1 MRNAREIMMK
11 IGRIVNIVFIALGAL
26 LMVLGIVGIV
36 LGALSDGDTQI
47 ALASSGGDLL
57 GNGIWMLIMNI
68 VSIILIPKA
77 NAIVFNGQDNVI
89 KGSVFI
95 IIIGVVAW
103 NPFYILAGIFGI
115 IVKDEINKESQE
127 KKDAEPAEVVED
139 EPFEEAEVVTE
150 DGEEVVAEE
159 TKDEE

>member
-26 LMVLGIVGIV
+26 LMILGIVGIV
-36 LGALSDGDTQI
+36 LGALSDGDQQI
-47 ALASSGGDLL
+47 ALATSGGDLL
-57 GNGIWMLIMNI
+57 GNGIWMLILNI

-95 IIIGVVAW
+95 IIIAVLAW

>member
-1 MRNAREIMMK
+1 MRNARETMMK
-11 IGRIVNIVFIALGAL
+11 IGRIWNIVFIAVGAL
-26 LMVLGIVGIV
+26 CFVLGIVGVV
-36 LGALSDGDTQI
+36 LGAISDGDTQI
-47 ALASSGGDLL
+47 ALAASGGDLL
-57 GNGIWMLIMNI
+57 GWGIWTLIANI
-68 VSIILIPKA
+68 VAIILIPKA

>member
-26 LMVLGIVGIV
+26 LMILGIVGIV
-36 LGALSDGDTQI
+36 LGALSDGDQQI
-47 ALASSGGDLL
+47 ALATSGGDLL
-57 GNGIWMLIMNI
+57 GNGIWMLILNI

-95 IIIGVVAW
+95 IIIAVLAW

-150 DGEEVVAEE
+150 DGEEVVAEK